1 MAGDDEPGKDT
12 ETSDA
17 GILEV
22 DQPELPALARPATLA
37 QGLRFLQQR
46 VPHFTQLSQDEER
59 AMGNVG
65 HLEPEFLAAGIH
77 AAGVWPESKGLI
89 GFTAEELR
97 SRLDATAEW
106 AEVRRELKALD
117 QGIAGAILS
126 EKHKIGTAILK
137 LYRFLRTLI
146 KDPHYQHLRPYYE
159 DMRRAYGR
167 RPRKPR
173 QTAKPEPG
181 KPEE

>member
-1 MAGDDEPGKDT
+1 MAGDDDLVKETEP
-12 ETSDA
+12 SS
-17 GILEV
+17 ILEA
-22 DQPELPALARPATLA
+22 DQPELPALAKPATLA

-59 AMGNVG
+59 AMGNVV
-65 HLEPEFLAAGIH
+65 HLEPEFLDAGIH
-77 AAGVWPESKGLI
+77 AAGVWPESKRLTGL
-89 GFTAEELR
+89 TAEEMR

-126 EKHKIGTAILK
+126 EKHQIGTAILK
-137 LYRFLRTLI
+137 LYRLLGTLLE
-146 KDPHYQHLRPYYE
+146 DPHYRHLRPYYE
-159 DMRRAYGR
+159 EMKRAYGR

-173 QTAKPEPG
+173 KAAKPEPE